1 VDMSIEKI
9 NTALL
14 EKKMNFIF
22 MDTLQYRI
30 TYSNNNNEKINLTGR
45 FDQPLENENLKLVV
59 KTPDLFSEKN
69 IQSNFEGL
77 KNIDLL
83 FDVHTY

>member
-1 VDMSIEKI
+1 
-9 NTALL
+9 
-14 EKKMNFIF
+14 
-22 MDTLQYRI
+22 
-30 TYSNNNNEKINLTGR
+30 
-45 FDQPLENENLKLVV
+45 LKLVV